1 MRVETVRSGQGRG
14 TRRWATVALGV
25 ILAGTTWAGT
35 AAAAPEAP
43 ATDCQTATAQLA
55 EVQQQLTS
63 ASGPL
68 GGLDPSAISTLTS
81 RAETLRSQLTAAC
94 ASAPALPSA
103 LAAQAVPNGIAPA
116 GTSAVTAAA
125 DRDCPSFT
133 SQPEAQ
139 AYFQSIGGSAA
150 RNADLLDRDRDGIA
164 CEDYPYVTSAAPV
177 STYPAGTFGQVSS
190 VPSGGIE
197 TGDGSTA
204 P

>member
-1 MRVETVRSGQGRG
+1 MATVRSEQGRG
-14 TRRWATVALGV
+14 PRRWATVALV
-25 ILAGTTWAGT
+25 VMLAGTTWAGT
-35 AAAAPEAP
+35 AAAAPAAP
-43 ATDCQTATAQLA
+43 ATDCQATTDQLA
-55 EVQQQLTS
+55 VVQQQLIS

-68 GGLDPSAISTLTS
+68 GDLDPSVMSTLTTQ
-81 RAETLRSQLTAAC
+81 AETLRSQLRAAC
-94 ASAPALPSA
+94 ASAPALPP
-103 LAAQAVPNGIAPA
+103 AQAVPAGIAPA
-116 GTSAVTAAA
+116 GTSAVAAAA

-139 AYFQSIGGSAA
+139 AYFESIGGSAA
-150 RNADLLDRDRDGIA
+150 RNADRLDRDRDGIA

-177 STYPAGTFGQVSS
+177 SAYPAGTFGQVSS